1 MVRSVRRR
9 VERLVICAVVV
20 CGVGAAGLM
29 LASSAAA
36 ATTSNTLSAGHVLSI
51 GQQLVSADGRYR
63 AVIQSDGN
71 FVVYGPRGVVWAA
84 FSPHASGA
92 VLAMQSDGNLVV
104 YAGGRPTWN
113 AGTQPTTA
121 DRLVMQSDGNLVVY
135 TGAGKAV
142 WVNGHHLTTVAST
155 AGTRIIAEA
164 RKFVGYPYVYGA
176 AGPGAFDCSGYT
188 EYVYRAAGVAN
199 LYHNSETQRHQVR
212 IIPASQARAGDL
224 MFYLAGGAAYHVAI
238 YAGAGHEYSA
248 AEPGVGVI
256 FQAIWG
262 TNIQYGTDWH

>member
-9 VERLVICAVVV
+9 VERFVIATIVVGGIGAV
-20 CGVGAAGLM
+20 GLM
-29 LASSAAA
+29 QASTAAA
-36 ATTSNTLSAGHVLSI
+36 ATVSNTLSAGHALST
-51 GQQLVSADGRYR
+51 GQQLVSADTHYR
-63 AVIQSDGN
+63 AVIQGDGN
-71 FVVYGPRGVVWAA
+71 FVVYGPKGVVWAA
-84 FSPHASGA
+84 YPRRAAGA
-92 VLAMQSDGNLVV
+92 VLAMQGDGNLVV
-104 YAGGRPTWN
+104 YAGGHATWN

-142 WVNGHHLTTVAST
+142 WVNGRHLTTVASS
-155 AGTRIIAEA
+155 AGDRIIAQA
-164 RKFVGYPYVYGA
+164 RKYVGYPYVYGA

-188 EYVYRAAGVAN
+188 EYVYHAAGVAN

-212 IIPASQARAGDL
+212 IIAASQARAGDL
-224 MFYLAGGAAYHVAI
+224 MFYLAGGVAYHVAI
-238 YAGAGHEYSA
+238 YAGGGHEYSA